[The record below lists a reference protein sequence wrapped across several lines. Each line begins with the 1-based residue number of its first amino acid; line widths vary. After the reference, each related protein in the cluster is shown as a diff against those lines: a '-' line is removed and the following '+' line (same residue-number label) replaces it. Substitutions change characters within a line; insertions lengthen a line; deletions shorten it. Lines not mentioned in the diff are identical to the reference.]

1 MSDAGLRYL
10 LSRVGLVEDRIRA
23 LVLHRRVDDPAPD
36 DPFRGLYLT
45 EEVVD
50 QLLTPQPVPPGADLA
65 HRQRIEDDAETA
77 ERDGLTIRLR
87 RLAADADL
95 TTLDIE
101 ILVVSLVP
109 DLDSRFERLYGYLN
123 DDVTRRRATVG
134 LALTLADAPSASS
147 AARARLLPGAPLIDR
162 ALVQVEDAERPFLT
176 RAIRVPDRVTAHL
189 LGDDG
194 SDPALVGLLA
204 DPVPFD
210 CEQSTG
216 LARAMAAGQRLI
228 YMRDKAIGIGP
239 SVAASALLAVRRPVL
254 GVDLGRM
261 AARRNLEETVAVL
274 GREALLRGA
283 GVVAG
288 PVEALSSTGGD
299 TRSSTGADALR
310 MLADLPVPVAIVG
323 TGTWDPNWTD
333 SVPLVIDA
341 PTLTP
346 SQRVDLWVDALKDS
360 ARTQNFQYDN
370 ARLNNARPDDARHDN
385 AQHRTGVVLDGAIGD
400 VISAARHTAALAGDV
415 IDPAIIPMHFVLGPG
430 QVRRAVRAAAAAALL
445 GTGPISA
452 ADLRRGARAQ
462 NAAGLERLASR
473 IEPAVGW
480 DDIVLPDA
488 SRSQLHDLAARAR
501 NRDRVLIE
509 WKMRKGGGRGRG
521 VTALFAGDSGTGKT
535 MSAEVIAG
543 ELGLDLYTVNLATVV
558 DKYVGETEKN
568 LERIF
573 AEAGGVNAVLL
584 FDEADAIFGKRSEVR
599 DAHDRYAN
607 IESAYL
613 LQRMETFDG
622 LAILATNLKSNIDD
636 AFTRRLDMIIDFPP
650 PDETSRLAI
659 WQQCLKPPVPC
670 APDVDLPFCASAFT
684 LSGGNIRSAA
694 TTAGYLAAGQN
705 RNIGMPELIAAVQQE
720 YRKLGRLVVERE
732 FGQYFSRPAM
742 SRQR

>member
-1 MSDAGLRYL
+1 VSDASLGHLLR
-10 LSRVGLVEDRIRA
+10 RVGLIEDRIRA
-23 LVLHRRVDDPAPD
+23 LVLHRRQDDPAPD

-50 QLLTPQPVPPGADLA
+50 QLLAPKDGPPLPNPAARASIEADADAAELAGTP
-65 HRQRIEDDAETA
+65 
-77 ERDGLTIRLR
+77 IRLR
-87 RLAADADL
+87 QLAAEAVL
-95 TTLDIE
+95 TELDIE
-101 ILVVSLVP
+101 ILIIALVP

-134 LALTLADAPSASS
+134 LTLALTGVSS
-147 AARARLLPGAPLIDR
+147 VSSTARARLLPGAPLVDR
-162 ALVQVEDAERPFLT
+162 ALVQVEDADRPYLT
-176 RAIRVPDRVTAHL
+176 RALRVSDRVAAHL
-189 LGDDG
+189 LGDDAP
-194 SDPALVGLLA
+194 DPALVGLLTEPIPFEA
-204 DPVPFD
+204 D
-210 CEQSTG
+210 QSTR
-216 LARAMAAGQRLI
+216 LARALTAGQRLI
-228 YMRDKAIGIGP
+228 YIREAGIGIGP
-239 SVAASALLAVRRPVL
+239 SIASAAMLAVGRPVL
-254 GVDLGRM
+254 GIDLSRLS
-261 AARRNLEETVAVL
+261 ADRDAKDAVAVI

-288 PVEALSSTGGD
+288 PVEPLTEGPAE
-299 TRSSTGADALR
+299 ALR
-310 MLADLPVPVAIVG
+310 LLADLPLPVAIVG
-323 TGTWDPNWTD
+323 TVTWDPSWTD
-333 SVPLVIDA
+333 TVPLVLDA

-346 SQRVDLWVDALKDS
+346 TERIELWTRAMTTADPA
-360 ARTQNFQYDN
+360 A
-370 ARLNNARPDDARHDN
+370 
-385 AQHRTGVVLDGAIGD
+385 VLDMS
-400 VISAARHTAALAGDV
+400 VI
-415 IDPAIIPMHFVLGPG
+415 PAHFVLGPG
-430 QVRRAVRAAAAAALL
+430 QVGRAVRAAVAASLL
-445 GTGPISA
+445 TAGSMTA
-452 ADLRRGARAQ
+452 DDLRRGARAQ
-462 NAAGLERLASR
+462 NAAGLERLARR

-480 DDIVLPDA
+480 DDLVLPDTP
-488 SRSQLHDLAARAR
+488 RGQLHDLASRAR

-509 WKMRKGGGRGRG
+509 WQMRKGGGRGRG

-622 LAILATNLKSNIDD
+622 LAILATNLRSNIDD

-650 PDETSRLAI
+650 PDESSRLAI
-659 WQQCLKPPVPC
+659 WQRCLQPPVPI
-670 APDVDLPFCASAFT
+670 AAGLDLEFCARAFT

-694 TTAGYLAAGQN
+694 TTAGYLAAANDGP
-705 RNIGMPELIAAVQQE
+705 IGMPELISAVQQE
-720 YRKLGRLVVERE
+720 YRKLGRLVLERE
-732 FGQYFSRPAM
+732 FGPYFSKPATVGP
-742 SRQR
+742 RR